1 MPLTNYR
8 VSTSGSFGKRCAA
21 ALFSAALAASL
32 FPGVAFADV
41 RSSDIIAGLSVQDR
55 GLAASSCPNIVA
67 EHSIVV
73 DENGTVYFE
82 RDADSQVQIASVT
95 KTMTAIVAL
104 EYGDLQNT
112 TITVSQNAASIG
124 ESSAML
130 QAGDSMNLESALK
143 AMMICSGNDAATA
156 IAECMGDSIRDTL
169 KEKGDPNVPD
179 GAYDAFVYAMNKK
192 AKSLGMDDSLFANPH
207 GLDFDQYSAD
217 MHCSARDVA
226 KMCTEAMKN
235 ETFRNTVSTEAT
247 TIQVLRNG
255 QQADV
260 KLESTDVLLGTYDG
274 ACGVKTGFTE
284 KAGECFAGAVQ
295 RDGKILYSIVLGS
308 STEAQRFTDATTL
321 DDWVYDN
328 TIDYPLVHSNETA
341 TYTTNKG
348 TTATVPVVANVS
360 HSGWMDK
367 TFMATLSDPTASVKV
382 FSLDGNV
389 SQDVQF
395 DTVSGDVKPGQK
407 VGTVTFYQHNEVI
420 AQQDLVAAE
429 NCPAPNPIEG
439 IGIWW
444 NRLFAGF
451 SGEKTQ
457 ADSSVVNTTPLI
469 YGSNAT
475 INTTKEG

>member
-1 MPLTNYR
+1 M
-8 VSTSGSFGKRCAA
+8 
-21 ALFSAALAASL
+21 
-32 FPGVAFADV
+32 
-41 RSSDIIAGLSVQDR
+41 
-55 GLAASSCPNIVA
+55 
-67 EHSIVV
+67 
-73 DENGTVYFE
+73 
-82 RDADSQVQIASVT
+82 
-95 KTMTAIVAL
+95 
-104 EYGDLQNT
+104 
-112 TITVSQNAASIG
+112 
-124 ESSAML
+124 
-130 QAGDSMNLESALK
+130 
-143 AMMICSGNDAATA
+143 
-156 IAECMGDSIRDTL
+156 
-169 KEKGDPNVPD
+169 
-179 GAYDAFVYAMNKK
+179 
-192 AKSLGMDDSLFANPH
+192 
-207 GLDFDQYSAD
+207 
-217 MHCSARDVA
+217 
-226 KMCTEAMKN
+226 
-235 ETFRNTVSTEAT
+235 
-247 TIQVLRNG
+247 
-255 QQADV
+255 
-260 KLESTDVLLGTYDG
+260 
-274 ACGVKTGFTE
+274 
-284 KAGECFAGAVQ
+284 
-295 RDGKILYSIVLGS
+295 LGS

-367 TFMATLSDPTASVKV
+367 TFKATLSDPTASVKV
-382 FSLDGNV
+382 FSLDGIV